1 MMTACD
7 LSAITKPWEVQ
18 SQASPI
24 ALLVCHTPVTLS
36 HACDLSAIIKPWEVQ
51 SGKPHSI
58 SCHTP
63 VCHHQTL
70 GSADSGKSQG
80 ISFLDTH
87 QALPRSHGKPH
98 SDLWQPR
105 SPILIFTN
113 SNGSAGH
120 WKHRRLWKEN
130 GGGWKWGTEF
140 LIIGYKMFMWNS
152 PGMVIQTCNPTAHE
166 EAEAGGYRI
175 QW

>member
-1 MMTACD
+1 MSSQNINSFFFLAKQHVLYFFSSLIIFLFFIRAMMMTACD

-24 ALLVCHTPVTLS
+24 ALLVCHTRVTLS

-63 VCHHQTL
+63 VCHQTL

-80 ISFLDTH
+80 ISSLDTH
-87 QALPRSHGKPH
+87 QALPRSRGKPH

-113 SNGSAGH
+113 SNRSAGH
-120 WKHRRLWKEN
+120 WKHRKL
-130 GGGWKWGTEF
+130 
-140 LIIGYKMFMWNS
+140 
-152 PGMVIQTCNPTAHE
+152 
-166 EAEAGGYRI
+166 
-175 QW
+175 